1 MVSMSFQGTVSV
13 DSVVSTGKDLVF
25 SNVADEVVI
34 LDLKS
39 GVYHGLESVGARAWE
54 LMVEPRAV
62 REVRDALCDEY
73 DVEPQQCESDLLR
86 LIEELKSHGLVEV
99 HTPTNS

>member
-1 MVSMSFQGTVSV
+1 MATANPISV
-13 DSVVSTGKDLVF
+13 DSVVSAGKDLVF

-54 LMVEPRAV
+54 LMSEPTAV
-62 REVRDALCDEY
+62 RDVRDRLLEEY
-73 DVEPQQCESDLLR
+73 DVEPAQCESDLLR
-86 LIEELKSHGLVEV
+86 LVEELKSHGLLDV
-99 HTPTNS
+99 HPAPGR

>member
-1 MVSMSFQGTVSV
+1 MTSISL
-13 DSVVSTGKDLVF
+13 DSVVCPAKDLVF
-25 SNVADEVVI
+25 SNVAEEVVI

-39 GVYHGLESVGARAWE
+39 GVYHGLEEVGARAWE
-54 LMVEPRAV
+54 LMAEQRPV
-62 REVRDALCDEY
+62 REVRDRLLDEY

-99 HTPTNS
+99 HPAPGR

>member
-1 MVSMSFQGTVSV
+1 MVSMSYQASVSV
-13 DSVVSTGKDLVF
+13 DSVVSTSKDLVF

-54 LMVEPRAV
+54 LMVEPKPV
-62 REVRDALCDEY
+62 RDVRDALLDEY
-73 DVEPQQCESDLLR
+73 DVEPQQCESDLIR

-99 HTPTNS
+99 RPAKGN

>member
-1 MVSMSFQGTVSV
+1 MPSISL
-13 DSVVSTGKDLVF
+13 DCVVSPNKDLVF

-54 LMVEPRAV
+54 LMAEARPV
-62 REVRDALCDEY
+62 REVRDLLLDEY
-73 DVEPQQCESDLLR
+73 DVECQQCESDLLR
-86 LIEELKSHGLVEV
+86 LIEELKSHGLVDV
-99 HTPTNS
+99 HPATGR

>member
-1 MVSMSFQGTVSV
+1 MSSISLE
-13 DSVVSTGKDLVF
+13 SVVSPSKDLVF

-54 LMVEPRAV
+54 LMSEARPV
-62 REVRDALCDEY
+62 REVRDRLVDEY
-73 DVEPQQCESDLLR
+73 DVEPERCESDLLR
-86 LIEELKSHGLVEV
+86 LLEELKSHGLVDV
-99 HTPTNS
+99 RPAPDR

>member
-1 MVSMSFQGTVSV
+1 MPSISL
-13 DSVVSTGKDLVF
+13 DSVVSPNKDLVF

-34 LDLKS
+34 LDIKS

-54 LMVEPRAV
+54 LMAEARPV
-62 REVRDALCDEY
+62 REVRDRLLDEY
-73 DVEPQQCESDLLR
+73 EVESQQCESDLLR

-99 HTPTNS
+99 HPATGR

>member
-1 MVSMSFQGTVSV
+1 MVVSMSSITV
-13 DSVVSTGKDLVF
+13 DSIVSAGKDLVF

-54 LMVEPRAV
+54 LMSEPRSVA
-62 REVRDALCDEY
+62 EVRDQLVDEY
-73 DVEPQQCESDLLR
+73 DVEPDRCESDLLR
-86 LIEELKSHGLVEV
+86 LLEELKSHGLVDV
-99 HTPTNS
+99 HPAPSR

>member
-1 MVSMSFQGTVSV
+1 MPSITL
-13 DSVVSTGKDLVF
+13 DSVVSPAKDLVF
-25 SNVADEVVI
+25 SNVAEEVVI

-39 GVYHGLESVGARAWE
+39 GVYHGLEEVGARAWE
-54 LMVEPRAV
+54 LISEPRPV
-62 REVRDALCDEY
+62 REVRDRLLDEY

-99 HTPTNS
+99 HPAPGR

>member
-1 MVSMSFQGTVSV
+1 MPSISL
-13 DSVVSTGKDLVF
+13 DSVVSPNKDLVF

-54 LMVEPRAV
+54 LMAEARPV
-62 REVRDALCDEY
+62 REVRDRLLDEY
-73 DVEPQQCESDLLR
+73 DVECQVCESDLLR
-86 LIEELKSHGLVEV
+86 LIEELKSHGLVDV
-99 HTPTNS
+99 HPATGR

>member
-1 MVSMSFQGTVSV
+1 MSSISLDSIVSPS
-13 DSVVSTGKDLVF
+13 KDLVF

-54 LMVEPRAV
+54 LMTDQLPV
-62 REVRDALCDEY
+62 REVRDRLVDEY
-73 DVEPQQCESDLLR
+73 DVQPQQCESDLLR
-86 LIEELKSHGLVEV
+86 LLEELKSHGLVDV
-99 HTPTNS
+99 HPAPGR

>member
-1 MVSMSFQGTVSV
+1 MVGSMSSITV
-13 DSVVSTGKDLVF
+13 DSIVSAGKDLVF

-54 LMVEPRAV
+54 LMAEPRSVA
-62 REVRDALCDEY
+62 EVRDQLVDEY
-73 DVEPQQCESDLLR
+73 DVEPDRCESDLLR
-86 LIEELKSHGLVEV
+86 LLEELKSNGLVDV
-99 HTPTNS
+99 HPAPGR